1 MCEVL
6 PALGANN
13 VYRRAY
19 VIVWNNSLIKINMF
33 VEIPQYYYTING
45 K

>member
-1 MCEVL
+1 L

-19 VIVWNNSLIKINMF
+19 VIVWSNSLIRINMF
-33 VEIPQYYYTING
+33 V
-45 K
+45 